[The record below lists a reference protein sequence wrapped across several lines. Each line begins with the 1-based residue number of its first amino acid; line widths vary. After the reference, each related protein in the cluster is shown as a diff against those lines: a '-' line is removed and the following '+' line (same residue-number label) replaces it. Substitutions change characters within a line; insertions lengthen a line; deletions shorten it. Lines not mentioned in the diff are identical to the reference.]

1 MGVSAL
7 ELNGGVNALE
17 LIGGVNALE
26 LNEGLCSEDYGP
38 VLAGR
43 LYCEGVKGPLL
54 LSPPLQWD

>member
-7 ELNGGVNALE
+7 ELN
-17 LIGGVNALE
+17 GGVNALE

-43 LYCEGVKGPLL
+43 LY
-54 LSPPLQWD
+54 

>member
-17 LIGGVNALE
+17 L
-26 LNEGLCSEDYGP
+26 NEGLCSEVYRP

-43 LYCEGVKGPLL
+43 LY
-54 LSPPLQWD
+54 